1 MPMRLAVVSTPRAGN
16 MWLRRQ
22 LVAMF
27 DLEER
32 SAHTPDEV
40 DWEALPEDCVLQ
52 LHWPR
57 TRNFVRT
64 LDRHGFHVVV
74 LSRHPLDVLI
84 SILHFSAHEPETARW
99 LDGAHGDEH
108 LIIGVEPTSHA
119 FWKYATGRRGRALVG
134 VSAQWWKR
142 GLVAVRYEDLV
153 AEPVREL
160 QRVVDALGVRPALT
174 PDAVTQA
181 VTFGALK
188 SETSNQHFWQGQPN
202 HWRAL
207 LPELVA
213 TDIACAHTR
222 VLNRLGYHVDPDP
235 SLTHA
240 EAFER
245 WREKATGR
253 AAPTRAGYA
262 SAPAAAAAAASPA

>member
-1 MPMRLAVVSTPRAGN
+1 MPVRLAVVSTPRAGN

-40 DWEALPEDCVLQ
+40 DWETLPEDCVLQ

-57 TRNFVRT
+57 TRGFVRK
-64 LDRHGFHVVV
+64 LDRYGFHVVV

-108 LIIGVEPTSHA
+108 LIIGVEPTSHE
-119 FWKYATGRRGRALVG
+119 FWKYATSRRARALVG

-142 GLVAVRYEDLV
+142 GLVAMRYEDLV
-153 AEPVREL
+153 AEPAREL
-160 QRVVDALGVRPALT
+160 QRVVDALGIRPAL
-174 PDAVTQA
+174 PPKAVTET

-188 SETSNQHFWQGQPN
+188 SETSNEHFWQGQPN

-207 LPELVA
+207 LPELPA
-213 TDIACAHTR
+213 RDIARAHAR
-222 VLNRLGYHVDPDP
+222 VLNQLGYPVDPDP
-235 SLTHA
+235 GLTHA
-240 EAFER
+240 EALDR
-245 WREKATGR
+245 WRAKATGR
-253 AAPTRAGYA
+253 AAPAGAGYA